1 MHKVSVLVGS
11 LRKASINRT
20 YAKALGK
27 LGADLFEFD
36 YPDLDLPLYNEDLWS
51 DPPEGVLK
59 LKASV
64 EVADAVLF
72 VTPEYNR
79 TFTPAIKNAIDWGSR
94 PVGQACWPDKPA
106 AITGAAGGA
115 IGTAV
120 AQAALRSVVVGRGMV
135 LMGQPEVLY
144 QLLPDGI
151 DAEGDFTS
159 EKTRDFM
166 RSFLEKF
173 SAWIA
178 KHG

>member
-59 LKASV
+59 LKESV
-64 EVADAVLF
+64 EGADAVLF

-79 TFTPAIKNAIDWGSR
+79 SFTPAIKNAIDWGSR
-94 PVGQACWPDKPA
+94 PVGKSSWNGKPA

-115 IGTAV
+115 IGTAM
-120 AQAALRSVVVGRGMV
+120 AQAQLRGIVVGQGLI
-135 LMGQPEVLY
+135 LMGRPEVFY
-144 QLLPDGI
+144 SFKEGAV
-151 DAEGDFTS
+151 DAEGDFTN
-159 EKTRDFM
+159 EETRKFM
-166 RSFLEKF
+166 RGFLETF
-173 SAWIA
+173 SAWVE